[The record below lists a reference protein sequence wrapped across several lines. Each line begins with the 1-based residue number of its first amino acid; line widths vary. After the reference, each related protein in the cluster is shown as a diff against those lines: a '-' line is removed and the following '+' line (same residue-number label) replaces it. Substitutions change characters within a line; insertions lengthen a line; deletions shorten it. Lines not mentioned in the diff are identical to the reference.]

1 MTPEFPDGVYYYVLN
16 ANADG
21 NPDFPGVPYCVQTYS
36 STVTISNSTTDSVS
50 CTDDSVS
57 GAAGAATATLALAA
71 GAAFAL
77 LA

>member
-1 MTPEFPDGVYYYVLN
+1 MTPEFPDGMYYYVLN
-16 ANADG
+16 ANAAG
-21 NPDFPGVPYCVQTYS
+21 TPDFPGVPYCVQTYS
-36 STVTISNSTTDSVS
+36 STVTISNSTTEV
-50 CTDDSVS
+50 CTEDSVS